1 MNNKTHALIIVDVQ
15 PTFCEGGELGVEG
28 GNAVAARI
36 HDFVEANR
44 DRYALLVTTQDWH
57 VDPGSHWS
65 EHPDFVDTWPRHG
78 VAGSPNAQLHP
89 DIASLGIDHHIKKGQ
104 YAAAYSG
111 FEGVEDNTDTV
122 PTREEANQA
131 ALDRPTLD
139 TLLHDHGIT
148 GVDVVGLALSHCVKD
163 TALDALARGYDVR
176 VWRDLS
182 APVSPELGERAV
194 NELMTRGAIVIE
206 GAEYVD

>member
-1 MNNKTHALIIVDVQ
+1 MSNKTHALIIVDVQ

-44 DRYALLVTTQDWH
+44 DRYALIATTQDWH
-57 VDPGSHWS
+57 VDPGNHWS
-65 EHPDFVDTWPRHG
+65 EQPDFVDTWPKHG
-78 VAGSPNAQLHP
+78 VAGSPNARLHP
-89 DIASLGIDHHIKKGQ
+89 DIASLGIEHHIKKGQ

-111 FEGVEDNTDTV
+111 FEGVEDNTDAV
-122 PTREEANQA
+122 PTCEEYEDMV
-131 ALDRPTLD
+131 LTGHTLD
-139 TLLHDHGIT
+139 ALLRAHDIS

-163 TALDALARGYDVR
+163 TALDALSRGYDAR

-182 APVSPELGERAV
+182 APVSPALGERAV
-194 NELMTRGAIVIE
+194 NELVSRGAIVIE
-206 GAEYVD
+206 GTAYVD